1 MPNILAGDHEDYPSI
16 IKRIALFLDV
26 KTIIKTCIYVCPAWC
41 QVLNDNNATWFLL
54 TERELKLTFL
64 HKPEQHNRP
73 TSSSSSQ
80 STSLHLTEH
89 LSPTASQQEVLEI
102 DNWKRLY
109 FLLTRFSRW
118 RWRRGFERNID
129 VENNRKQ
136 PNDNTDQQVTLPFNN
151 PVYFSPLIHNHH
163 FKAMII
169 GDKKGMLLMCEFT
182 VLMSFSW

>member
-1 MPNILAGDHEDYPSI
+1 MPNILAGGHEEYPSV
-16 IKRIALFLDV
+16 IKRIALFLDS
-26 KTIIKTCIYVCPAWC
+26 KTIIKTCIYVCHAWC
-41 QVLNDNNATWFLL
+41 EVLNDSNAVWFLL

-64 HKPEQHNRP
+64 HKPQHDRP

-89 LSPTASQQEVLEI
+89 LSPTASQQEIL
-102 DNWKRLY
+102 DTDHWKRLY

-129 VENNRKQ
+129 VENNRKH
-136 PNDNTDQQVTLPFNN
+136 PSDNQQETDDQLTIPFNN

-163 FKAMII
+163 FKVMII
-169 GDKKGMLLMCEFT
+169 GDKKGMLFNNDDY
-182 VLMSFSW
+182 